1 MIGNCPKCKE
11 AIRVPDVDPAQEVR
25 CPLCSCEYLM
35 KEIFDRL
42 PPMLELVG
50 NSSPNEPVGIQI
62 DDGISDLEIKHADPK
77 SNGPS
82 NYQRQRRPE
91 RSAFKEILK
100 VIGGGVVAIPIGILC
115 VWWFAGRD
123 PFDLSEKVSQYA
135 PWIVPEKL
143 RGGDQGGDLDP
154 QSSSR
159 SDNGNPTVD
168 PNETN
173 KTKPTNSDLF
183 IPEPNASESENKD
196 DFAPAEST
204 EQEKDSDVPKPDPQN
219 VKNEESN
226 NAAGVN
232 LPPYVTEKD
241 REKVVIWLKS
251 LPLMRIGPIAWGAE
265 PSQDTATEIK
275 NAMDFDLTEWVA
287 RGEQELATEPVLL
300 GILESSDAN
309 FKMERVLF
317 AISWIG
323 TEKSVPVL
331 LNCLNRGDARFQHK
345 VIEVLCEIPDER
357 ATQQL
362 GSRLEIAIN
371 GQFGLAS
378 NIIVALRDIGTD
390 EAMRFV
396 TAAAGAID
404 EGLSAIA
411 SEELERTTPRRK
423 RSAEFGGF
431 F

>member
-11 AIRVPDVDPAQEVR
+11 AIRLPDAKSDQEVR
-25 CPLCSCEYLM
+25 CPLCSCEYLLG
-35 KEIFDRL
+35 EIFDRL

-50 NSSPNEPVGIQI
+50 DTLPMEPVGIQI
-62 DDGISDLEIKHADPK
+62 DEGYSDLEIKHADSK

-100 VIGGGVVAIPIGILC
+100 VIGGGVIAIPIGILC

-123 PFDLSEKVSQYA
+123 PFDLSEKVSVYA

-143 RGGDQGGDLDP
+143 RGGDRVNDSDSEL
-154 QSSSR
+154 SSSKGQKEPVGD
-159 SDNGNPTVD
+159 SGV
-168 PNETN
+168 TN
-173 KTKPTNSDLF
+173 KTKPANSDLF
-183 IPEPNASESENKD
+183 IPESNGNESEKKD
-196 DFAPAEST
+196 DVAPSQST
-204 EQEKDSDVPKPDPQN
+204 SQEKEADIPGAGQGKVENEELNDVDGANFPSDVSP
-219 VKNEESN
+219 E
-226 NAAGVN
+226 
-232 LPPYVTEKD
+232 D

-251 LPLMRIGPIAWGAE
+251 LPLMRIGPVAWGAE
-265 PSQDTATEIK
+265 PTQDVATEIQ
-275 NAMDFDLTEWVA
+275 NAMEFDLTAWVA
-287 RGEQELATEPVLL
+287 KGEQELATELVLL
-300 GILESSDAN
+300 KILESNDAN

-331 LNCLNRGDARFQHK
+331 IRCLNRGDAKFQNN
-345 VIEVLCEIPDER
+345 VIKVLCEIPDER

-362 GSRLEIAIN
+362 GSRLEIASN

-378 NIIVALRDIGTD
+378 NIIVALRDIGTK
-390 EAMRFV
+390 EAMKFV
-396 TAAAGAID
+396 TAAAGAVD
-404 EGLSAIA
+404 EGLSTMA
-411 SEELERTTPRRK
+411 SEELERTAPRPK